1 MNGKIIFTM
10 PENERAEREIFEAPR
25 VPAAQRLVPSA
36 KTFCGFMGFG
46 VAITPSSCYELS
58 HMDATERHS
67 LLEKIYSKEGLNL
80 SVARLCVGSSD
91 YSPELYSYD
100 DVPFDTELKYFSIA
114 RDEAYVL
121 PIIKEILAIRPDLYI
136 YASPWTPPAWMKT
149 GGSLCGGYMRDEF
162 VDCYADYVIKYVK
175 AYGEQGIT
183 ISGITP
189 QNESN
194 TQSKSRM
201 TACVWHPE
209 TEAKFIVSLRNK
221 ANALSLP
228 LDIWMYDHNFNDTE
242 RVLWS
247 LENCKGLREAVD
259 GVAFHFYEGTIEET
273 LTIAEK
279 YPELSLH
286 FTEGGPR
293 LDCKYATDWTK
304 WGLMS
309 IKTMNSGYRSMT
321 GWNLMLDE
329 LGGPNIGPYMGF
341 CGGLVTRD
349 HRDGSISYSGMY
361 KAYEHIA
368 PYVTPNSKLTP
379 VRVDDARNCSMAG
392 YPKYERMLEGVIID
406 NGAQKV
412 AVIANPTGH
421 DVQTQI
427 ELGGKLW
434 YIEMHT
440 DSLVTV
446 IVEE

>member
-1 MNGKIIFTM
+1 MKGKIIFTI
-10 PENERAEREIFEAPR
+10 PGNERAEREIFSAPR
-25 VPAAQRLVPSA
+25 VPAAQRLVPSE
-36 KTFCGFMGFG
+36 KNYTGFMGFG
-46 VAITPSSCYELS
+46 VAITPSSCYELI
-58 HMDATERHS
+58 HMEADERHA
-67 LLEKIYSKEGLNL
+67 LLQKIYGEDGLNL

-100 DVPFDTELKYFSIA
+100 DVPFDTELAHFSIA
-114 RDEAYVL
+114 RDEEYII
-121 PIIKEILAIRPDLYI
+121 PIIKEILSIRPDIYL

-162 VDCYADYVIKYVK
+162 VDCYANYFIKYIQ
-175 AYGEQGIT
+175 AYGEHGIK

-189 QNESN
+189 QNEIN

-209 TEAKFIVSLRNK
+209 TEAKFIVTLRNK
-221 ANALSLP
+221 ANALGMP

-242 RVLWS
+242 RVLWM
-247 LENCKGLREAVD
+247 LDNCQGLADAVS
-259 GVAFHFYEGTIEET
+259 GVAFHYYEGTIEQT
-273 LTIAEK
+273 RCIAEK
-279 YPELSLH
+279 YPHLPMH

-293 LDCKYATDWTK
+293 IDHNYATDWTK
-304 WGLMS
+304 WGLMA
-309 IKTMNSGYRSMT
+309 IKTMNEGYGSMT

-349 HRDGSISYSGMY
+349 HRDETVSYSGMY

-368 PYVTPNSKLTP
+368 PYVTPASKLTP
-379 VRVDDARNCSMAG
+379 LRVDDAYDCCIAN
-392 YPKYERMLEGVIID
+392 YPKTERMIEGTLIN

-421 DVQTQI
+421 SAQVQLDV
-427 ELGGKLW
+427 GGKLW
-434 YIEMHT
+434 YIEVHT
-440 DSLVTV
+440 DSLVTA
-446 IVEE
+446 IIEE